1 MEELSEVFPNG
12 AVKRHLHI
20 VVKTPGTCVPTA
32 AADFSHLFP
41 IIRNVIHTVSPPIA
55 AIAILLALRTLLP
68 VVLYSPVRPSV
79 SFIV

>member
-1 MEELSEVFPNG
+1 MKKLSGIFLDGVQEE
-12 AVKRHLHI
+12 HLHV
-20 VVKTPGTCVPTA
+20 VVKTLGTCVPTA

-41 IIRNVIHTVSPPIA
+41 IIRNVIHIVSPLVA
-55 AIAILLALRTLLP
+55 AIAILLSSQTLLP